1 MYSQGQARNRRK
13 NRGTAAT
20 PRNLLDALRAARPGS
35 PIPGLAG
42 SLSASEMVSG
52 IVEATGI
59 ARTRLDSDSA
69 GATSIRLVLA
79 DDEAA
84 RIGVDT
90 DAELQSLI
98 QIEQLVELLLARVRW
113 TDTLDVVV
121 CDDDVARGRPAPP

>member
-1 MYSQGQARNRRK
+1 MHPK
-13 NRGTAAT
+13 W
-20 PRNLLDALRAARPGS
+20 
-35 PIPGLAG
+35 
-42 SLSASEMVSG
+42 SG

-98 QIEQLVELLLARVRW
+98 QIEQAYSANIQVIQAASRMLSELTEIR
-113 TDTLDVVV
+113 
-121 CDDDVARGRPAPP
+121 